1 MLTVG
6 NQVST
11 AKCVDDALINIEK
24 YLPHGEAFR
33 FIDTAKL
40 HGSLRIECTYLFKAD
55 QPYQLA
61 HFPPPGKPIMAGT
74 CLLEGLMQAGSL
86 LYVVLECPEGK
97 SIITTKGVRALSAS
111 SVFWNWPGTKNKEVN
126 YDVVITKKDGR
137 VWHFHGI
144 ARVNHHVACE
154 ADFSGAMGK

>member
-1 MLTVG
+1 
-6 NQVST
+6 VSLLQS
-11 AKCVDDALINIEK
+11 VDSAFVNIEK

-40 HGSLRIECTYLFKAD
+40 HGSSRIECTYLFQAN

-86 LYVVLECPEGK
+86 LYVVLESPGGK
-97 SIITTKGVRALSAS
+97 LTIVAKGVRALSAKL
-111 SVFWNWPGTKNKEVN
+111 VTWNWPVTKGKEVN
-126 YDVVITKKDGR
+126 YDVEITRKAGR
-137 VWHFHGI
+137 VWYFHGI
-144 ARVNHHVACE
+144 ARVNHHIACE
-154 ADFSGAMGK
+154 AFFSGAMGK